1 MEPTIALIN
10 PFPNDVRSAFKSYI
24 ESPAYTNR
32 ERIEYTKWRELHILL
47 DNPDRK
53 PRNQTES
60 RLKHRALS
68 EFELINNRLHRRPDS
83 KHPEPRYVVPE
94 NEAFDTIANQHLRL
108 LHAGK
113 NKTWEAVQQKFYG
126 ITRAAVEFVIKRCKN
141 CALNRPAA
149 TKAPLVP
156 IVTSRAWER
165 VQADLIDMR
174 HEPSGQY
181 KWILHIKDHF
191 SKYTQLYP
199 LKSKHAEPIAEEFTR
214 FIAAFLPP
222 KIVQTD
228 NGKEFKGALLV
239 LLRKYG
245 IQIINGAPRS
255 PQTQGL
261 VEQANG
267 VVEAKLRA
275 WKMDNGS
282 TEWANGIME
291 VTLAMNTQKHSTIGC
306 APVELLFRERTSYI
320 DWLNQQ
326 KRVDPTIGVA
336 QEDSTEPPIY
346 TLSPS
351 TPTPSPAINI
361 GVGPGSSQIT
371 MHISPEAALGSE
383 INVRIS
389 SPTQSC
395 SNYESEK
402 EQTGPQNTDQVIAKA
417 QKATQKAKL
426 RMMQKY
432 SKQHTIQ
439 HFNIGDIVSVKV
451 PREDRT
457 STDNRRL
464 FGRILVEPYAH
475 RYKVL
480 TTSGVIK
487 RLIPTKGL
495 SAVNESLW
503 PDISI
508 PRSTKEVTL
517 TEAARDASTSARV
530 GVSCQCKGECKTKRC
545 RCYKE
550 DKKCTVHCH
559 RDDHNCG
566 NQSELAT
573 GTELALVERPK
584 RKRARADTVG
594 NSN

>member
-1 MEPTIALIN
+1 
-10 PFPNDVRSAFKSYI
+10 
-24 ESPAYTNR
+24 
-32 ERIEYTKWRELHILL
+32 
-47 DNPDRK
+47 
-53 PRNQTES
+53 
-60 RLKHRALS
+60 
-68 EFELINNRLHRRPDS
+68 
-83 KHPEPRYVVPE
+83 VVPE

-126 ITRAAVEFVIKRCKN
+126 ITRADVEFVIKRCKN

-228 NGKEFKGALLV
+228 NGKEFKGALLI

-326 KRVDPTIGVA
+326 TRVDPTIGVA
-336 QEDSTEPPIY
+336 QEDSTESPIY

-371 MHISPEAALGSE
+371 MHISPEAVLGSE

-464 FGRILVEPYAH
+464 FGRILEEPYAH

-503 PDISI
+503 PDITI

>member
-1 MEPTIALIN
+1 MEPEIALIN
-10 PFPNDVRSAFKSYI
+10 PFPNDVRSAFKAYI
-24 ESPAYTNR
+24 QNPTYTNR
-32 ERIEYTKWRELHILL
+32 ERIDYTKWRELHILL

-53 PRNQTES
+53 PRSQAES

-68 EFELINNRLHRRPDS
+68 EFQLINNRLHRKPDS
-83 KHPEPRYVVPE
+83 KHLEPRYVVPE
-94 NEAFDTIANQHLRL
+94 NETFDTIANQHLQL

-113 NKTWEAVQQKFYG
+113 NKTCEAVQQKFYG
-126 ITRAAVEFVIKRCKN
+126 ITRADVEFVIKRCKN

-191 SKYTQLYP
+191 SKYSQLYP
-199 LKSKHAEPIAEEFTR
+199 LKSKHAEPIAQAFTG

-228 NGKEFKGALLV
+228 NGKEFKGALLI

-282 TEWANGIME
+282 TEWAYGLME
-291 VTLAMNTQKHSTIGC
+291 VTLAMNTQRHSTIGC
-306 APVELLFRERTSYI
+306 APVELLFRERTSYN

-326 KRVDPTIGVA
+326 KRIDPTVGVA
-336 QEDSTEPPIY
+336 QEDSTQPPIY

-351 TPTPSPAINI
+351 TPALNPTINI
-361 GVGPGSSQIT
+361 GVGSGSSHDT
-371 MHISPEAALGSE
+371 MHISPESALSSE

-389 SPTQSC
+389 PPSQISSTHELEMEKG
-395 SNYESEK
+395 ESEC
-402 EQTGPQNTDQVIAKA
+402 TDQVIAKA
-417 QKATQKAKL
+417 QKATHRAKL
-426 RMMQKY
+426 QMMQKY
-432 SKQHTIQ
+432 SKRHTIQ
-439 HFNIGDIVSVKV
+439 HFNIGDIISIKV

-464 FGRILVEPYAH
+464 FGRILEEPYAH
-475 RYKVL
+475 RYRIL
-480 TTSGVIK
+480 TTSGIIK

-495 SAVNESLW
+495 SIVDESLW
-503 PDISI
+503 PDITI
-508 PRSTKEVTL
+508 PATTNEVTL

-530 GVSCQCKGECKTKRC
+530 GVSCQCKGDCNTKRC

-550 DKKCTVHCH
+550 DKRCTVHCH
-559 RDDHNCG
+559 RDDHSCG
-566 NQSELAT
+566 NQSVLAIR
-573 GTELALVERPK
+573 TEMALVERPK

-594 NSN
+594 NSR

>member
-1 MEPTIALIN
+1 MIVLFLLLFYVSASIAAALVAGS
-10 PFPNDVRSAFKSYI
+10 NDVGHCCLPHLIA
-24 ESPAYTNR
+24 ATNR

-126 ITRAAVEFVIKRCKN
+126 ITRADVEFVIKRCKN
-141 CALNRPAA
+141 CALDRPAA

-228 NGKEFKGALLV
+228 NGKEFKGALLI

-371 MHISPEAALGSE
+371 MHISPEAVLGSE

-402 EQTGPQNTDQVIAKA
+402 EQTG
-417 QKATQKAKL
+417 
-426 RMMQKY
+426 
-432 SKQHTIQ
+432 
-439 HFNIGDIVSVKV
+439 
-451 PREDRT
+451 
-457 STDNRRL
+457 
-464 FGRILVEPYAH
+464 
-475 RYKVL
+475 
-480 TTSGVIK
+480 
-487 RLIPTKGL
+487 
-495 SAVNESLW
+495 
-503 PDISI
+503 
-508 PRSTKEVTL
+508 
-517 TEAARDASTSARV
+517 
-530 GVSCQCKGECKTKRC
+530 
-545 RCYKE
+545 
-550 DKKCTVHCH
+550 
-559 RDDHNCG
+559 
-566 NQSELAT
+566 
-573 GTELALVERPK
+573 
-584 RKRARADTVG
+584 
-594 NSN
+594 

>member
-1 MEPTIALIN
+1 MEPSTALIN
-10 PFPNDVRSAFKSYI
+10 PFPNDVRSAFKAYI
-24 ESPAYTNR
+24 ESPTYTNR
-32 ERIEYTKWRELHILL
+32 ERIEYTKWRQLHILL

-53 PRNQTES
+53 PRNPAES
-60 RLKHRALS
+60 RLKHRAFS
-68 EFELINNRLHRRPDS
+68 EFELINNRLHRKPDS

-94 NEAFDTIANQHLRL
+94 NEAFDTIANQHLQL

-113 NKTWEAVQQKFYG
+113 NKTCEAVQQRFYG
-126 ITRAAVEFVIKRCKN
+126 ITRADVEFVIQRCKN

-156 IVTSRAWER
+156 IVTNRAWER

-199 LKSKHAEPIAEEFTR
+199 LKSKHAEPIAEAFTC

-228 NGKEFKGALLV
+228 NGKEFKGALLI

-282 TEWANGIME
+282 TEWANGIMD

-306 APVELLFRERTSYI
+306 APVELLFRDRAPYT

-326 KRVDPTIGVA
+326 KRLDPAVGVP
-336 QEDSTEPPIY
+336 QEDSAQAPIY
-346 TLSPS
+346 TTSPG
-351 TPTPSPAINI
+351 SPASNPTINI
-361 GVGPGSSQIT
+361 GVSPGSSQIT
-371 MHISPEAALGSE
+371 MLISPEARVGSE

-389 SPTQSC
+389 PPTHSSPTPEPEQ
-395 SNYESEK
+395 EQRASEL
-402 EQTGPQNTDQVIAKA
+402 PDQVITKA
-417 QKATQKAKL
+417 RKATQRAKL

-432 SKQHTIQ
+432 SKHHTIQ
-439 HFNIGDIVSVKV
+439 HFNIGDIVSIKV

-464 FGRILVEPYAH
+464 FGRILEEPYAH
-475 RYKVL
+475 RYKIL
-480 TTSGVIK
+480 TDSGVIK
-487 RLIPTKGL
+487 RLMPTKGL

-503 PDISI
+503 PDITI
-508 PRSTKEVTL
+508 AMTTKEVTL

-530 GVSCQCKGECKTKRC
+530 GVSCQCKGECNKRGAGVT
-545 RCYKE
+545 RKI
-550 DKKCTVHCH
+550 KSVQFIAIGMIITVEI
-559 RDDHNCG
+559 
-566 NQSELAT
+566 NQAWQLGLNWRWLSD
-573 GTELALVERPK
+573 
-584 RKRARADTVG
+584 RKGSGRG
-594 NSN
+594 QIQ